1 MDPHRTVELALPPG
15 TTRIVALGDPHGDV
29 VSVERLLAEQG
40 EGTLVL
46 SVGDNVAAWD
56 LEGSTRLCELLAR
69 RGLPSVRGNHDA
81 CLGEDGEM
89 LLAPPELDA
98 RLPPGT
104 AAFSRGLPR
113 RLRLSGAGLALSVVH
128 TLADWSY
135 VSAEAAPT
143 LLEEEQA
150 DLVMCGHS
158 HRPAIYEVGPAGDVA
173 VTAPGARVGAV
184 SVSLRPGLRYV
195 VDAGSV
201 ARPALAGGD
210 EDPAWGSYAVL
221 DLAARTV
228 ELRVFAKGRGR

>member
-1 MDPHRTVELALPPG
+1 M
-15 TTRIVALGDPHGDV
+15 ALGDPHGDV
-29 VSVERLLAEQG
+29 GSVERLLAEQV
-40 EGTLVL
+40 EGALVL

-56 LEGSTRLCELLAR
+56 LPGSVRLCELLAR
-69 RGLPSVRGNHDA
+69 RGVPSARGNHDA

-98 RLPPGT
+98 RLPRET
-104 AAFSRGLPR
+104 AAFARGLPR
-113 RLRLSGAGLALSVVH
+113 RLRLSAPGLAVSVVH
-128 TLADWSY
+128 TLADWSC
-135 VSAEAAPT
+135 VSAQAAPR

-150 DLVMCGHS
+150 DLVVCGHS
-158 HRPAIYEVGPAGDVA
+158 HRPAVYEVGPDGQVA
-173 VTAPGARVGAV
+173 VTAPAARACAV
-184 SVSLRPGLRYV
+184 SVSLRPGRRWV

-228 ELRVFAKGRGR
+228 ELRVFAKG